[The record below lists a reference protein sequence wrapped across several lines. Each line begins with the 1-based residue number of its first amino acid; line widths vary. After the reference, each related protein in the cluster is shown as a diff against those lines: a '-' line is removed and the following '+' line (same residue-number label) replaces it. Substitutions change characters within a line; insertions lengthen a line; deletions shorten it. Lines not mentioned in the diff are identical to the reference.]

1 MNNDL
6 LNILSNLKQVD
17 NQKLVDYL
25 EGKLSPEE
33 KHEVEQM
40 LVDADF
46 ENDALEGLEQL
57 KNKGTLDATVARMNK
72 ELEAQLKNRRRKR
85 RKKSISIQQWIIIA
99 VILTLLLATLSYYI
113 IRLLQKG

>member
-17 NQKLVDYL
+17 NQKLIDYL
-25 EGKLSPEE
+25 EGKLSAQE

-46 ENDALEGLEQL
+46 ESDALEGLEQL
-57 KNKGTLDATVARMNK
+57 KDKGHLNATVARMNK
-72 ELEAQLKNRRRKR
+72 ELEAQLKKRRRKR
-85 RKKSISIQQWIIIA
+85 RKKSLGIQQWLIIA
-99 VILTLLLATLSYYI
+99 VIIILLLATLSYYI